1 MIYIIFFKVVVLIS
15 EGKFDSKVL
24 KKRIVK
30 DECKFDNCLFLKYLV
45 FCNFLKKFFKEIVV
59 IIK

>member
-30 DECKFDNCLFLKYLV
+30 DECKFDNCWFLKYLV